1 MRALFIDI
9 LNLSIVSS
17 WLILAVLA
25 LRLVLK
31 RVAPRWTVC
40 LLWGLVAISLIVPFS
55 FESPVSLVPN
65 REAVVYTGAEEAPKA
80 EEPKEEAP
88 TVTVPQSPVVSAPA
102 IPVIRP
108 NKLQVQS
115 GITSLDDS
123 INKVVSPKPEEAA
136 NSVDRGT
143 LAVELGGYIWV
154 AGTVFLLAYFVISL
168 ALLKRSLSTAVS
180 ESKGVYRGDRVGS
193 PFVLGF
199 ISPKVYLP
207 FGLSEENQ
215 SYVLR
220 HEHAHIKRLDH
231 LVKPL
236 AFFIL
241 ALHWFNPLV
250 WVSYI
255 LLCRDIEYACDE
267 KVIKELNT
275 EERKAYATA
284 LLACGVKGR
293 SAMSCPVAFG
303 EISVKQRIKKALS
316 YKKPAL
322 WIIIAVI
329 VTAAVLALCFL
340 STPENKE
347 QGGESESTEQS
358 GESESGDEEA
368 HLGTWR
374 CDDDSAG
381 VSSISFKP
389 NGTGTIVVDDV
400 AYKFSWHR
408 HEETEDKK
416 LYISIDA
423 PVYVSSA
430 WGNGVEYKVDGDS
443 LTLRLKD
450 GDHRFTKTTDTQIK
464 LVGTWYAADH
474 SIMLKEDGTGVVYKD
489 GALTSVSWSLSDNSL
504 TISNGSEEKSDK
516 FAVLSNGASLSW
528 NGVVYS
534 STFSGQSN
542 SKYDSALIGTWYGYD
557 VKSGET
563 CYVFQADG
571 TGSITSEGVTLG
583 TKWQTE
589 DGTLLF
595 TVDMQST
602 VGVGATLRGSYRV
615 EGDSLY
621 LELDGVEEVL
631 TKTPNKLGGNL
642 QLVGEWVDPDAVFE
656 DGVLAD
662 YTCKIEFDINGTCS
676 YITDDGYTCFLW
688 TEIDDG
694 VIQLEYSDGEKI
706 KINYTMEGDTLS
718 LSYGDKTGTFIFV
731 EASDPTVDTT
741 DMLGGDDALADSWII
756 DDGGSQL
763 ELLLNADGT
772 GVANARSIG
781 MDVNWWA
788 SEGNLC
794 VFSPQSREIYF
805 SGPYYL
811 EGDCFY
817 LCESNYMECYVR
829 KDSGLSS
836 YILEISARDTMPEGD
851 DYVICDLKG
860 AEFITIIATADLNN
874 FRFAKTYASF
884 RGEPCE
890 INGIPYEF
898 GKLGAWETFVGVT
911 NLGDIVS
918 DHCVL
923 FTDPNG
929 NEQCLKLWYTES
941 QTSGS
946 PSSPEYLYSFEYAV
960 LD

>member
-340 STPENKE
+340 STPEKKTE
-347 QGGESESTEQS
+347 GGIEKSSEESTEEESTGVSS
-358 GESESGDEEA
+358 GEESAEEESSEVSTEEEQKDIFPVPTGGKYLIGLWATYENGAAQNIGYMFKEDGTGYVINIYTEQVVEQFEWFVDKTSPNKLNFAVELEEGDGAEPFATTQCDYNINDGILSMRFLWDNDYKSHVKLMSVDEPL
-368 HLGTWR
+368 LGTWR
-374 CDDDSAG
+374 LEDDTEG
-381 VSSISFKP
+381 FKSIRFRL
-389 NGTGTIVVDDV
+389 NGTGTITTND
-400 AYKFSWHR
+400 AEYAFGWHR
-408 HEETEDKK
+408 YDETNEKK
-416 LYISIDA
+416 LLIDIVEPVEISSDWA
-423 PVYVSSA
+423 FA
-430 WGNGVEYKVDGDS
+430 VECTVEGDS
-443 LTLRLKD
+443 LTLRFNKGGEYICTKETENLTSLIGSWIYDD
-450 GDHRFTKTTDTQIK
+450 GSGDLQE
-464 LVGTWYAADH
+464 L
-474 SIMLKEDGTGVVYKD
+474 LLNEDGTGKVIRDAKEQAVTWLAKEGYFTLYIAESGKLSFHGEYYID
-489 GALTSVSWSLSDNSL
+489 GD
-504 TISNGSEEKSDK
+504 
-516 FAVLSNGASLSW
+516 
-528 NGVVYS
+528 
-534 STFSGQSN
+534 
-542 SKYDSALIGTWYGYD
+542 
-557 VKSGET
+557 
-563 CYVFQADG
+563 C
-571 TGSITSEGVTLG
+571 
-583 TKWQTE
+583 
-589 DGTLLF
+589 
-595 TVDMQST
+595 
-602 VGVGATLRGSYRV
+602 
-615 EGDSLY
+615 LY
-621 LELDGVEEVL
+621 LEY
-631 TKTPNKLGGNL
+631 
-642 QLVGEWVDPDAVFE
+642 A
-656 DGVLAD
+656 
-662 YTCKIEFDINGTCS
+662 Y
-676 YITDDGYTCFLW
+676 
-688 TEIDDG
+688 
-694 VIQLEYSDGEKI
+694 
-706 KINYTMEGDTLS
+706 
-718 LSYGDKTGTFIFV
+718 
-731 EASDPTVDTT
+731 
-741 DMLGGDDALADSWII
+741 ALA
-756 DDGGSQL
+756 
-763 ELLLNADGT
+763 
-772 GVANARSIG
+772 
-781 MDVNWWA
+781 
-788 SEGNLC
+788 
-794 VFSPQSREIYF
+794 
-805 SGPYYL
+805 
-811 EGDCFY
+811 
-817 LCESNYMECYVR
+817 CYVR
-829 KDSGLSS
+829 KDSALSS
-836 YILEISARDTMPEGD
+836 YVVDISSFDHAVQADNAD
-851 DYVICDLKG
+851 INCDWG
-860 AEFITIIATADLNN
+860 GTEYIIIRSSADLAN
-874 FRFAKTYASF
+874 FRFAKTYGSF
-884 RGEPCE
+884 RGDPCE
-890 INGIPYEF
+890 INGAPYEY
-898 GKLGAWETFVGVT
+898 GTLPARKTFIAKTVT
-911 NLGDIVS
+911 GELVS
-918 DHCVL
+918 DHCIL

-929 NEQCLKLWYTES
+929 KEQCFKIWYNFDPTGTI
-941 QTSGS
+941 TSM
-946 PSSPEYLYSFEYAV
+946 PSTSYSFEYASLV
-960 LD
+960 K